1 MDLKYV
7 RSELQKLS
15 EIIDNW
21 NTPQE
26 TATLERDLV
35 LEKLRKLY
43 DAVRFG
49 ADADLAAG
57 SGNAAEEAASETAPT
72 EIPVSIDL
80 GEILPL
86 DPFAVEAQ
94 AEPDAAAKR
103 DAVGEAGAA
112 FESESF
118 AEVGA
123 SFESE
128 SVAEAGAVSESES
141 VSEPE
146 PETVPESKSEFG
158 SGQAVEPGV
167 NFAGHSEP
175 AEELA
180 AEPEVVVD
188 SAEAFVAQSDSDGGT
203 NPISEPEIS
212 AAEPVTESGPVASE
226 PESELSIEETAPAE
240 PVAGNAAEPAAEQS
254 VPLPET
260 VREPEGA
267 SEKPEFIAEPVVES
281 ATESFAESLSES
293 VAESVSEPAAESV
306 VESHSESVAEPA
318 AESAAAPAPSVDA
331 EQTSAQEAPAK
342 AEAHSAPGTQPI
354 APTLFELEEETVRH
368 RHKQR
373 VIMSLYNTEPA
384 APAPKPASVPALEP
398 TGKPVAGGKP
408 AAEAS
413 FAQPAVAGSA
423 SSGSAASD
431 SASAGTAAAG
441 VSVSDATAGAALS
454 ATPFT
459 APVTEPA
466 ASATTPVGSVTTSLG
481 SATTSAP
488 GPDAFASRTPVA
500 APQPKAAETT
510 APDNAGDDDEP
521 DFEEITLEAKNTS
534 GAVLGEVINHNV
546 QTLADTIAP
555 PRDVASELRRSE
567 HVTDLRRAIG
577 INDKFLMIRD
587 LFGGDA
593 AAYEAAI
600 GTLNGFDDFD
610 ECMIYIAENYAW
622 NANSDGAKFLMELLE
637 RKFA

>member
-1 MDLKYV
+1 M

-118 AEVGA
+118 AEAGA

-158 SGQAVEPGV
+158 SGQAVETGV

-260 VREPEGA
+260 VREPEEA

-293 VAESVSEPAAESV
+293 VAESVLEPAAESV